1 MEKDVA
7 FLEEKVRCVIEPMIN
22 GVFKD
27 NPEDPVKYMI
37 RYLNH
42 YIGISNETS
51 TEKEELI
58 KLRKE
63 MAKYKG
69 NGNEEDKEAI
79 AQSEDEENDKEDQD
93 QFDKEIE
100 EKTKKGPHEK
110 FSAQRI
116 SVCSEVVGEY
126 NKKADYVPKVIPK
139 TDEQKEKIKNKM
151 LQNFMFSNLD
161 EAELQTVLDAFEEK
175 KVTTGETVIKEGDK
189 GDVVYLVE
197 TGELTCTKK
206 QNGKEVELKTYV
218 PGESFGEL
226 ALLYNAPRAATIV
239 AKTDAILW
247 SLDRE
252 CFNSIVKGAAIK
264 KRERYESVLKTVEIL
279 QTIDA
284 YELSQICD
292 ALKVEKVK
300 EGTKIITQNE
310 EGNKFYILE
319 EGEAYATKEIEG
331 KECILDVKLTLNN
344 DKVINIELQV
354 YKQTYWINRSLLY
367 WARTYD
373 NLKSGQDYSM
383 LLPAYHIGILDF
395 TLFEN
400 HPKFMA
406 QYQILD
412 VEDGYLYSDKLCIK
426 VLDLTQLEKAKQ
438 EPETNK
444 KLLKW
449 ASIFKAETLE
459 ELEQLARGEEVFE
472 NMVVTMKKLSE
483 DEKIRMQCEARED
496 YERSLLTEYNAGKS
510 EGIEQGIASERR
522 NTEKERQR
530 AEKESQRAEAL
541 AAEVERLRALLK

>member
-1 MEKDVA
+1 MAEKRKFYGMRND
-7 FLEEKVRCVIEPMIN
+7 
-22 GVFKD
+22 
-27 NPEDPVKYMI
+27 YMFHAV
-37 RYLNH
+37 LQ
-42 YIGISNETS
+42 
-51 TEKEELI
+51 K
-58 KLRKE
+58 
-63 MAKYKG
+63 
-69 NGNEEDKEAI
+69 NEEVLRNLLATLL
-79 AQSEDEENDKEDQD
+79 
-93 QFDKEIE
+93 EI
-100 EKTKKGPHEK
+100 
-110 FSAQRI
+110 
-116 SVCSEVVGEY
+116 
-126 NKKADYVPKVIPK
+126 
-139 TDEQKEKIKNKM
+139 
-151 LQNFMFSNLD
+151 D
-161 EAELQTVLDAFEEK
+161 EAEIENCHIENP
-175 KVTTGETVIKEGDK
+175 I
-189 GDVVYLVE
+189 
-197 TGELTCTKK
+197 EL
-206 QNGKEVELKTYV
+206 G
-218 PGESFGEL
+218 
-226 ALLYNAPRAATIV
+226 
-239 AKTDAILW
+239 
-247 SLDRE
+247 
-252 CFNSIVKGAAIK
+252 
-264 KRERYESVLKTVEIL
+264 
-279 QTIDA
+279 
-284 YELSQICD
+284 
-292 ALKVEKVK
+292 
-300 EGTKIITQNE
+300 
-310 EGNKFYILE
+310 
-319 EGEAYATKEIEG
+319 KEIEG

-354 YKQTYWINRSLLY
+354 YKQTHWINRSLLY

-459 ELEQLARGEEVFE
+459 ELEQLASGEEVFE

-510 EGIEQGIASERR
+510 EGIEQGIQQGIASERR

-530 AEKESQRAEAL
+530 AEKESQRADAL

>member
-1 MEKDVA
+1 MAEKRKFYGMRND
-7 FLEEKVRCVIEPMIN
+7 
-22 GVFKD
+22 
-27 NPEDPVKYMI
+27 YMFHAV
-37 RYLNH
+37 LQ
-42 YIGISNETS
+42 
-51 TEKEELI
+51 K
-58 KLRKE
+58 
-63 MAKYKG
+63 
-69 NGNEEDKEAI
+69 NEEVLCNLLATLL
-79 AQSEDEENDKEDQD
+79 
-93 QFDKEIE
+93 EI
-100 EKTKKGPHEK
+100 
-110 FSAQRI
+110 
-116 SVCSEVVGEY
+116 
-126 NKKADYVPKVIPK
+126 
-139 TDEQKEKIKNKM
+139 
-151 LQNFMFSNLD
+151 D
-161 EAELQTVLDAFEEK
+161 EAEIESCHIENL
-175 KVTTGETVIKEGDK
+175 I
-189 GDVVYLVE
+189 
-197 TGELTCTKK
+197 EL
-206 QNGKEVELKTYV
+206 G
-218 PGESFGEL
+218 
-226 ALLYNAPRAATIV
+226 
-239 AKTDAILW
+239 
-247 SLDRE
+247 
-252 CFNSIVKGAAIK
+252 
-264 KRERYESVLKTVEIL
+264 
-279 QTIDA
+279 
-284 YELSQICD
+284 
-292 ALKVEKVK
+292 
-300 EGTKIITQNE
+300 
-310 EGNKFYILE
+310 
-319 EGEAYATKEIEG
+319 KEIEG

-426 VLDLTQLEKAKQ
+426 VLDLTQLEKTKQ

-459 ELEQLARGEEVFE
+459 ELEQLASGEEVFE

-510 EGIEQGIASERR
+510 EGIEQGIQQGIASERG

-530 AEKESQRAEAL
+530 AEKESQRAEKESQRADAL

>member
-1 MEKDVA
+1 MAEKRKFYGMRND
-7 FLEEKVRCVIEPMIN
+7 
-22 GVFKD
+22 
-27 NPEDPVKYMI
+27 YMFHAV
-37 RYLNH
+37 LQ
-42 YIGISNETS
+42 
-51 TEKEELI
+51 K
-58 KLRKE
+58 
-63 MAKYKG
+63 
-69 NGNEEDKEAI
+69 NEEVLRNLLATLL
-79 AQSEDEENDKEDQD
+79 
-93 QFDKEIE
+93 EI
-100 EKTKKGPHEK
+100 
-110 FSAQRI
+110 
-116 SVCSEVVGEY
+116 
-126 NKKADYVPKVIPK
+126 
-139 TDEQKEKIKNKM
+139 
-151 LQNFMFSNLD
+151 D
-161 EAELQTVLDAFEEK
+161 EAEIESCHIENP
-175 KVTTGETVIKEGDK
+175 I
-189 GDVVYLVE
+189 
-197 TGELTCTKK
+197 EL
-206 QNGKEVELKTYV
+206 G
-218 PGESFGEL
+218 
-226 ALLYNAPRAATIV
+226 
-239 AKTDAILW
+239 
-247 SLDRE
+247 
-252 CFNSIVKGAAIK
+252 
-264 KRERYESVLKTVEIL
+264 
-279 QTIDA
+279 
-284 YELSQICD
+284 
-292 ALKVEKVK
+292 
-300 EGTKIITQNE
+300 
-310 EGNKFYILE
+310 
-319 EGEAYATKEIEG
+319 KEIEG

-459 ELEQLARGEEVFE
+459 ELEQLASGEEVFE

-510 EGIEQGIASERR
+510 EGIEQGIQQGIQQGIASERG

-530 AEKESQRAEAL
+530 ADAL

>member
-1 MEKDVA
+1 MAEKRKFYGMRND
-7 FLEEKVRCVIEPMIN
+7 
-22 GVFKD
+22 
-27 NPEDPVKYMI
+27 YMFHAV
-37 RYLNH
+37 LQ
-42 YIGISNETS
+42 
-51 TEKEELI
+51 K
-58 KLRKE
+58 
-63 MAKYKG
+63 
-69 NGNEEDKEAI
+69 NEEVRRNLLATLL
-79 AQSEDEENDKEDQD
+79 
-93 QFDKEIE
+93 EI
-100 EKTKKGPHEK
+100 
-110 FSAQRI
+110 
-116 SVCSEVVGEY
+116 
-126 NKKADYVPKVIPK
+126 
-139 TDEQKEKIKNKM
+139 
-151 LQNFMFSNLD
+151 D
-161 EAELQTVLDAFEEK
+161 EAEIESCHIENP
-175 KVTTGETVIKEGDK
+175 I
-189 GDVVYLVE
+189 
-197 TGELTCTKK
+197 EL
-206 QNGKEVELKTYV
+206 G
-218 PGESFGEL
+218 
-226 ALLYNAPRAATIV
+226 
-239 AKTDAILW
+239 
-247 SLDRE
+247 
-252 CFNSIVKGAAIK
+252 
-264 KRERYESVLKTVEIL
+264 
-279 QTIDA
+279 
-284 YELSQICD
+284 
-292 ALKVEKVK
+292 
-300 EGTKIITQNE
+300 
-310 EGNKFYILE
+310 
-319 EGEAYATKEIEG
+319 KEIEG

-373 NLKSGQDYSM
+373 NLKSSQDYSM

-412 VEDGYLYSDKLCIK
+412 VEDGYLYSDKLCIR

-530 AEKESQRAEAL
+530 ADAL
-541 AAEVERLRALLK
+541 AAEVERLKALLK

>member
-1 MEKDVA
+1 MAEKRKFYGMRND
-7 FLEEKVRCVIEPMIN
+7 
-22 GVFKD
+22 
-27 NPEDPVKYMI
+27 YMFHAV
-37 RYLNH
+37 LQ
-42 YIGISNETS
+42 
-51 TEKEELI
+51 K
-58 KLRKE
+58 
-63 MAKYKG
+63 
-69 NGNEEDKEAI
+69 NEEVLRNLLATLL
-79 AQSEDEENDKEDQD
+79 
-93 QFDKEIE
+93 EI
-100 EKTKKGPHEK
+100 
-110 FSAQRI
+110 
-116 SVCSEVVGEY
+116 
-126 NKKADYVPKVIPK
+126 
-139 TDEQKEKIKNKM
+139 
-151 LQNFMFSNLD
+151 D
-161 EAELQTVLDAFEEK
+161 EAEIESCHIENP
-175 KVTTGETVIKEGDK
+175 I
-189 GDVVYLVE
+189 
-197 TGELTCTKK
+197 EL
-206 QNGKEVELKTYV
+206 G
-218 PGESFGEL
+218 
-226 ALLYNAPRAATIV
+226 
-239 AKTDAILW
+239 
-247 SLDRE
+247 
-252 CFNSIVKGAAIK
+252 
-264 KRERYESVLKTVEIL
+264 
-279 QTIDA
+279 
-284 YELSQICD
+284 
-292 ALKVEKVK
+292 
-300 EGTKIITQNE
+300 
-310 EGNKFYILE
+310 
-319 EGEAYATKEIEG
+319 KEIEG

-459 ELEQLARGEEVFE
+459 ELEQLASGEEVFE

-510 EGIEQGIASERR
+510 EGIASERR

-530 AEKESQRAEAL
+530 AEKESQRAEKESQRADAL

>member
-1 MEKDVA
+1 MAEKRKFYGMRND
-7 FLEEKVRCVIEPMIN
+7 
-22 GVFKD
+22 
-27 NPEDPVKYMI
+27 YMFHAV
-37 RYLNH
+37 LQ
-42 YIGISNETS
+42 
-51 TEKEELI
+51 K
-58 KLRKE
+58 
-63 MAKYKG
+63 
-69 NGNEEDKEAI
+69 NEEVLRNLLATLL
-79 AQSEDEENDKEDQD
+79 
-93 QFDKEIE
+93 EI
-100 EKTKKGPHEK
+100 
-110 FSAQRI
+110 
-116 SVCSEVVGEY
+116 
-126 NKKADYVPKVIPK
+126 
-139 TDEQKEKIKNKM
+139 
-151 LQNFMFSNLD
+151 D
-161 EAELQTVLDAFEEK
+161 EAEIESCHIENP
-175 KVTTGETVIKEGDK
+175 I
-189 GDVVYLVE
+189 
-197 TGELTCTKK
+197 EL
-206 QNGKEVELKTYV
+206 G
-218 PGESFGEL
+218 
-226 ALLYNAPRAATIV
+226 
-239 AKTDAILW
+239 
-247 SLDRE
+247 
-252 CFNSIVKGAAIK
+252 
-264 KRERYESVLKTVEIL
+264 
-279 QTIDA
+279 
-284 YELSQICD
+284 
-292 ALKVEKVK
+292 
-300 EGTKIITQNE
+300 
-310 EGNKFYILE
+310 
-319 EGEAYATKEIEG
+319 KEIEG

-459 ELEQLARGEEVFE
+459 ELEQLASGEEVFE

-510 EGIEQGIASERR
+510 EGIEQGLQQGIQQGIASERG

-530 AEKESQRAEAL
+530 ADAL